1 MGGVQ
6 SHSRSYNGQVR
17 ERRQR
22 WIDLV
27 LGGLGAVLSGAAAG
41 YGLTEFSAE
50 GFLETAPL
58 VVAGMALGGLGLS
71 AYLLVRAFRVG
82 HGKGETIMWRAFQ
95 AGSQPY
101 LIMGTNEV
109 LIESNAAFDH
119 LFGRVSG
126 DPMAAIERNLART
139 EETARAFR
147 RLRALSLSGIASQ
160 AEIEVIAADGKSVW
174 YQTDIYPVPD
184 FPGHMT
190 WRFYDVTSRHEMH
203 EAILEE
209 QARITDF
216 IENAPVGFY
225 SLDHEGCFQFAN
237 HTFADWLGMT
247 PVQLT
252 SGRRLSDFV
261 KGKMAGD
268 LPYSPCRDPEFR
280 GEVWLMGVQGKSFP
294 AMIAQTVVG
303 EGTNLRTRSVVRDL
317 TPEREWAQALAQSER
332 RFQRFYEAAPIGI
345 ILLDMEGRITECNA
359 AMAAILGNASEA
371 LTGGQFLDLVVEK
384 QRDEARSVLA
394 AAAGGM
400 ENGRPVELHLVGG
413 KEAVVSLF
421 VSRLE
426 DRDGAVS
433 GLLVHALDTT
443 GQKALEVQFAQSQKM
458 QAVGQLAG
466 GIAHDFNNLLT
477 AMIGFCDLLLVRHRP
492 GDQSFADIMQ
502 IKQNANRAANLVRQL
517 LAFSRQQTLQPR
529 VLSITDTLAE
539 LSNLL
544 RRLIGENI
552 EFSLS
557 HGRDLGLVKAD
568 QGQFEQV
575 VINLV
580 VNARDAMA
588 GGGKLAIQTSNLTLV
603 HTTEWGAETASA
615 GEYILVEISD
625 TGSGI
630 EPDVLEHIFEPFF
643 STKEVGA
650 GTGLGLATVYGILKQ
665 TGGFISVDSRPGRGS
680 KFRILL
686 PRHVEEAAEVERT
699 EVLERRQSDLTGVG
713 TVLLVEDEDAVRL
726 FGARALRN
734 KGYKVLEAR
743 SGENALE
750 LMNSLED
757 PIDILITDVVMPEMD
772 GPALI
777 QAVREKIP
785 SMRVIC
791 ISGYAEDSF
800 RRRLDGQP
808 GIHFLPKPFSLDQL
822 AGKVKDVLADR
833 AA

>member
-1 MGGVQ
+1 
-6 SHSRSYNGQVR
+6 
-17 ERRQR
+17 
-22 WIDLV
+22 
-27 LGGLGAVLSGAAAG
+27 
-41 YGLTEFSAE
+41 
-50 GFLETAPL
+50 
-58 VVAGMALGGLGLS
+58 
-71 AYLLVRAFRVG
+71 
-82 HGKGETIMWRAFQ
+82 
-95 AGSQPY
+95 
-101 LIMGTNEV
+101 
-109 LIESNAAFDH
+109 
-119 LFGRVSG
+119 
-126 DPMAAIERNLART
+126 
-139 EETARAFR
+139 
-147 RLRALSLSGIASQ
+147 
-160 AEIEVIAADGKSVW
+160 
-174 YQTDIYPVPD
+174 
-184 FPGHMT
+184 
-190 WRFYDVTSRHEMH
+190 
-203 EAILEE
+203 
-209 QARITDF
+209 
-216 IENAPVGFY
+216 
-225 SLDHEGCFQFAN
+225 
-237 HTFADWLGMT
+237 
-247 PVQLT
+247 
-252 SGRRLSDFV
+252 
-261 KGKMAGD
+261 
-268 LPYSPCRDPEFR
+268 
-280 GEVWLMGVQGKSFP
+280 
-294 AMIAQTVVG
+294 
-303 EGTNLRTRSVVRDL
+303 
-317 TPEREWAQALAQSER
+317 
-332 RFQRFYEAAPIGI
+332 
-345 ILLDMEGRITECNA
+345 MEGRITECNA